1 MYAGL
6 MFSSAGTPAAWVGL
20 GMWLFLASANQG
32 RPGVITPQDLSA
44 GNASPRS
51 SAVAYQPPAVL
62 TATVYSSDAGTNKP
76 LFTFKRSAA
85 LVGPA
90 SIVLAEYAYPDG
102 KLAVRERVIYQ
113 DHLLARY
120 ELDELQT
127 GASGSATIE
136 RDAREPNKGRIVFRF
151 VRDISSH
158 AAPATKTEP
167 LLPDTLIN
175 DMVGPFLA
183 SHWDRLNRGEKVV
196 CRCIVVARRE
206 TIGFTFRKESE
217 GRWRGRDVVIL
228 KMEPSNLLL
237 SVFVDPLRFILEKD
251 PPHRVLQY
259 AGRTVPKT
267 GQHGQWRDLDAVM
280 VFNW

>member
-1 MYAGL
+1 MYAGP
-6 MFSSAGTPAAWVGL
+6 MFLSAGTPAAWVGL
-20 GMWLFLASANQG
+20 GMRLFLESANQEK
-32 RPGVITPQDLSA
+32 PGVMTPQDFSA
-44 GNASPRS
+44 GNAFPRS

-62 TATVYSSDAGTNKP
+62 TATIYSNDPGTNKA
-76 LFTFKRSAA
+76 LFTYKRSVAIA
-85 LVGPA
+85 GPA

-102 KLAVRERVIYQ
+102 KLAVRERVSYQ

-136 RDAREPNKGRIVFRF
+136 RDAREPNRAKIVFRYARA
-151 VRDISSH
+151 VSSH
-158 AAPATKTEP
+158 AAPATRTEP
-167 LLPDTLIN
+167 LLPDTLVN

-183 SHWDRLNRGEKVV
+183 SHWDRLNRGEKVA

-217 GRWRGRDVVIL
+217 GRWRGRDVVML
-228 KMEPSNLLL
+228 KMEPSNLLV
-237 SVFVDPLRFILEKD
+237 SVFVDPLRFVVEKD

-267 GQHGQWRDLDAVM
+267 GQHGQWTDLDAMM